1 MALDNN
7 VPLLL
12 TQSFLDLRDEC
23 YSLLDEVRFMN
34 NNRLPKNTPI
44 CAYAKLFAQFCLL
57 SEELERWLKRVC
69 KMAFEGRLGHV
80 SRSESYMNQNYLACI
95 NNRDVDLNRLR
106 SLANQLLVMSGKTS
120 DNATEPVEDFL
131 GVNISSRLQE
141 IETIWSDITSLV
153 QPMSLFHDPSRTIKD
168 VELDVQETEAKLR
181 SISRRSFDLQTVL
194 TKSIRGTCDLNSYM
208 SVLEAEH
215 ISLKRSMQTLSAAS
229 CILSQLHMFSIE
241 NNLHSYGGETFDLL
255 ICRLTENINKLTD
268 GGWSLWC
275 MHLELRERWKYL
287 SKGRS
292 SFENLNF
299 DVNNRIDYSTSSVY
313 SLCCSESGFASDAD
327 QFLTCQ
333 AVDQLGLSNSN
344 FVISDLFTTKS
355 KNRKSFSS
363 VNDNIL
369 SQSLDCLWTSNTDS
383 NDSEAISDSPSGL
396 FHEIYNRTPTK
407 LVSFSMEP
415 NGKSGDNDNDKTNK
429 YKYSAKQ
436 PKCPFDICFEQTN
449 SLEDFNRDN
458 LSMHVADTHDL
469 GSLYSRFHSSD
480 SGLKRKCS
488 SANRIRLNSWSG
500 EDIFKMPIGIF
511 SSKDHQRLQFI
522 ATCGFSSPG
531 TLTSPKQYNYRK
543 LRRNSFS
550 SLLPRIDHHS
560 NPNTVDLRET
570 ANYNLNGTT
579 CSELLP
585 TTEFK
590 SNLYRSN
597 SQQSP
602 DLLSIIIPPNNSND
616 NHSINGN
623 NNSEHVEISKN
634 FNHVHKDHGLVYGI
648 YVHFDEKPSNIHRDD
663 NNADGLEW
671 DDSGDLQ
678 IAKSDSPSLLPSNE
692 SADTLNGSILPC
704 SPLTLAAEA
713 LVSPRFQ
720 LTEPHVQHLS
730 QIVNSQQKSHTEV
743 SLHPSHH
750 SEISILINNLS
761 VSQNNSYS
769 PESVK
774 SWEQTIEVQ
783 KCYSACANID
793 FPELHTPTHP
803 DTIVNNNEAYCY
815 NRGNNNHTKLG
826 AASVMDLPDSSL
838 IKEADILPLLTS
850 IRRDAFPL
858 IKLLLRLEEKSVTGI
873 LDSDL
878 QVNENPCSQ
887 KLEDERRQLDID
899 KSYLTHYGKRLTQWT
914 NTMDKLLDSFRSEEA
929 GYKTQSQT
937 SLSIALNTF
946 SDWLLALKA
955 RHTMAFWVINWRSSM
970 FDHLVGESYDANVS
984 LLGMKQRVQT
994 AIHRAQAV
1002 LKPLLQSYDE
1012 FTSSIDNVDHCL
1024 NEIHSDLGVISTYS
1038 SNEFVNTLE
1047 ELRDLN
1053 ENLWTIQSR
1062 LGSCYLFNDFWK
1074 FSCKS
1079 NILVQHD
1086 SHDHH
1091 GKELNVNISKCSITN
1106 LIHFSCELRQKIL
1119 TMIRDLESAII
1130 NKSNA
1135 IILKTKHLS
1144 IYHAKQH
1151 LIDST
1156 IPFIV
1161 EKDKEVIDSMI
1172 SSNDSVQLDN
1182 YYLDTAVG
1190 HLRSRSFH
1198 GSLYYTLFSQTYSNI
1213 LPHFI
1218 FSINKRSFGRCFLI
1232 FLLISIVFILFES
1245 FFGERSIISLKSLG
1259 NGCHSDG
1266 PVVELSTNHL
1276 VKFFTCFQLPNS
1288 NNVIW

>member
-23 YSLLDEVRFMN
+23 YSLMDKRFTN
-34 NNRLPKNTPI
+34 NNRIPKNTTI
-44 CAYAKLFAQFCLL
+44 YAYAKLFAQFYLL

-69 KMAFEGRLGHV
+69 KMAFEGRLAYG
-80 SRSESYMNQNYLACI
+80 SRSESYMNQNYLGCI
-95 NNRDVDLNRLR
+95 YNRDVDLNRLR

-120 DNATEPVEDFL
+120 DSATESVEDFL
-131 GVNISSRLQE
+131 EVNISSRLQE

-181 SISRRSFDLQTVL
+181 SISRRTFDLQTVL
-194 TKSIRGTCDLNSYM
+194 TKSIRGTCDLNSDM

-229 CILSQLHMFSIE
+229 CLLSQLHMFSIE

-255 ICRLTENINKLTD
+255 ICKLTENIDKLTYR
-268 GGWSLWC
+268 GWSLWC
-275 MHLELRERWKYL
+275 MHLELLERWKYL

-333 AVDQLGLSNSN
+333 AADQLGLSNSN
-344 FVISDLFTTKS
+344 FVISDLLTTKS

-369 SQSLDCLWTSNTDS
+369 SQSSDCLWTSNTDS
-383 NDSEAISDSPSGL
+383 NDSEAISDTPSGL

-407 LVSFSMEP
+407 LVSSSMEP
-415 NGKSGDNDNDKTNK
+415 NGKSDDNDNDKAKK

-436 PKCPFDICFEQTN
+436 SKCPFDICFEQTN
-449 SLEDFNRDN
+449 SLDFNRDN
-458 LSMHVADTHDL
+458 LSMHVVDHHDL

-488 SANRIRLNSWSG
+488 SANRIRLTSWSG
-500 EDIFKMPIGIF
+500 EDIFKMPTGIF

-531 TLTSPKQYNYRK
+531 TLTGPKQYSYRK

-616 NHSINGN
+616 NHSNNGN

-634 FNHVHKDHGLVYGI
+634 FNHVHKEHGLVYGI
-648 YVHFDEKPSNIHRDD
+648 HVHFDEKLSNIHRDD

-671 DDSGDLQ
+671 DDLGDLQ

-720 LTEPHVQHLS
+720 LTKSHVQHLS
-730 QIVNSQQKSHTEV
+730 QIVNSQQKSHAEV
-743 SLHPSHH
+743 SSHPSHH

-783 KCYSACANID
+783 KCDSSCANID
-793 FPELHTPTHP
+793 FLELHIPAHP
-803 DTIVNNNEAYCY
+803 DTIVNNNEAYRY
-815 NRGNNNHTKLG
+815 NRGNNDHTKLG

-899 KSYLTHYGKRLTQWT
+899 KSYLTHYGKLLTQWT
-914 NTMDKLLDSFRSEEA
+914 NTMDKLLDSFRPEEA
-929 GYKTQSQT
+929 DYKTQSQT
-937 SLSIALNTF
+937 SLSVALNTF
-946 SDWLLALKA
+946 GDWLLALKA
-955 RHTMAFWVINWRSSM
+955 RHTMAFWVVNWRSSM

-1012 FTSSIDNVDHCL
+1012 FTSSTDNIDHCL
-1024 NEIHSDLGVISTYS
+1024 NEIHSDLNVISTYS

-1062 LGSCYLFNDFWK
+1062 LGSCYLFIDFWK

-1135 IILKTKHLS
+1135 IIVKTKHLS

-1172 SSNDSVQLDN
+1172 SSNDSIQLDN

-1218 FSINKRSFGRCFLI
+1218 FSIDKRSFGRCLLI

-1276 VKFFTCFQLPNS
+1276 VKFLTCFQLPNS

>member
-1 MALDNN
+1 MALDND

-23 YSLLDEVRFMN
+23 YSLMDKRFSN
-34 NNRLPKNTPI
+34 NNRLPKNTTI
-44 CAYAKLFAQFCLL
+44 YAYAKLFAQFCLL

-69 KMAFEGRLGHV
+69 KMAFEGRLAYV
-80 SRSESYMNQNYLACI
+80 SRSESYMNQNYLGCI

-120 DNATEPVEDFL
+120 DSANESVEDFL
-131 GVNISSRLQE
+131 DINISSRLQE
-141 IETIWSDITSLV
+141 IETIWSNITSLV

-181 SISRRSFDLQTVL
+181 SISRRTFDLQTVL
-194 TKSIRGTCDLNSYM
+194 TKSIRGTYDLNSDM

-215 ISLKRSMQTLSAAS
+215 ISLKKSMQTLSAAS
-229 CILSQLHMFSIE
+229 CLLSQLHMFSID

-255 ICRLTENINKLTD
+255 ICKLTENINKLTHR
-268 GGWSLWC
+268 GWSLWF
-275 MHLELRERWKYL
+275 MHLELRERWNYL

-299 DVNNRIDYSTSSVY
+299 EVNNRIDYSTSSVY

-333 AVDQLGLSNSN
+333 AADQLGLSNSN
-344 FVISDLFTTKS
+344 FVISNLFTTKS
-355 KNRKSFSS
+355 KNKKSFSS
-363 VNDNIL
+363 VNDNI
-369 SQSLDCLWTSNTDS
+369 SQSSDCLWTSSTDS

-407 LVSFSMEP
+407 LFSSSMEP
-415 NGKSGDNDNDKTNK
+415 NGKSDNNDNDKTNK
-429 YKYSAKQ
+429 YEYSAEQSKR
-436 PKCPFDICFEQTN
+436 PFDVCFEQTN
-449 SLEDFNRDN
+449 SLEDFNQDN
-458 LSMHVADTHDL
+458 LSMYVADNHDL
-469 GSLYSRFHSSD
+469 GSLYSRFRSSD

-488 SANRIRLNSWSG
+488 SANRIRLTSWNG

-511 SSKDHQRLQFI
+511 SSKDHKRHQFI
-522 ATCGFSSPG
+522 ATCSFSSPG
-531 TLTSPKQYNYRK
+531 TLTSPKQYSYRK

-550 SLLPRIDHHS
+550 SLLPCIDHHS

-570 ANYNLNGTT
+570 TNYNLNDTT

-585 TTEFK
+585 TTEFQ
-590 SNLYRSN
+590 SNPHRSN

-602 DLLSIIIPPNNSND
+602 DLLSIIIPQNNLND
-616 NHSINGN
+616 NHSNDGN
-623 NNSEHVEISKN
+623 NNAEHVEISEN
-634 FNHVHKDHGLVYGI
+634 FNLVHKDHGLVCGI
-648 YVHFDEKPSNIHRDD
+648 HVHFDEKLSNIHRDD
-663 NNADGLEW
+663 DNADGLEW
-671 DDSGDLQ
+671 DDLGDLQ
-678 IAKSDSPSLLPSNE
+678 IAKSDSPSMLPSNE

-713 LVSPRFQ
+713 LLSPRFQ
-720 LTEPHVQHLS
+720 STESHVQHFS
-730 QIVNSQQKSHTEV
+730 QVVKSQQKSHTEV

-783 KCYSACANID
+783 KCESSCANID
-793 FPELHTPTHP
+793 FLELHTPPHP
-803 DTIVNNNEAYCY
+803 DTIVNNNEAYRY

-826 AASVMDLPDSSL
+826 AVSVIDLPDTLL

-850 IRRDAFPL
+850 IRRDALPL
-858 IKLLLRLEEKSVTGI
+858 IQLLLRLEEKSVTGL

-878 QVNENPCSQ
+878 QVNENLCSQ

-914 NTMDKLLDSFRSEEA
+914 NTMDKLLDSFRPEEA
-929 GYKTQSQT
+929 DYKTQLQT

-946 SDWLLALKA
+946 GDWLSALEA
-955 RHTMAFWVINWRSSM
+955 RHTMAFWVLNWRSSM

-994 AIHRAQAV
+994 AIHRAQEV
-1002 LKPLLQSYDE
+1002 LKPLLQSYDA
-1012 FTSSIDNVDHCL
+1012 FTSSTDNIDHCL
-1024 NEIHSDLGVISTYS
+1024 NEIHSDLGVTLTCS
-1038 SNEFVNTLE
+1038 SNELLNTLE

-1086 SHDHH
+1086 NHDHH
-1091 GKELNVNISKCSITN
+1091 GKELDANLSKCSITN

-1135 IILKTKHLS
+1135 IVVKTKHLS
-1144 IYHAKQH
+1144 IYHEKQQ
-1151 LIDST
+1151 LIDSH

-1161 EKDKEVIDSMI
+1161 EKDKEVIENMI
-1172 SSNDSVQLDN
+1172 SSNDSAQLDN

-1190 HLRSRSFH
+1190 HLCSRSFH
-1198 GSLYYTLFSQTYSNI
+1198 GSLYHTLFSQTYSNS

-1218 FSINKRSFGRCFLI
+1218 FNIDKRSFGRCFLI
-1232 FLLISIVFILFES
+1232 FLLISIIFILFES
-1245 FFGERSIISLKSLG
+1245 FFCERSIISHMSLG
-1259 NGCHSDG
+1259 NGCRGDG

-1276 VKFFTCFQLPNS
+1276 VNYFTCFQLPNS

>member
-1 MALDNN
+1 MKQTIFTDSANPENEQKADWINM
-7 VPLLL
+7 
-12 TQSFLDLRDEC
+12 
-23 YSLLDEVRFMN
+23 RFTN
-34 NNRLPKNTPI
+34 NNRIPKNTTI
-44 CAYAKLFAQFCLL
+44 YAYAKLFAQFCLL

-69 KMAFEGRLGHV
+69 KMAFEGRLAYG
-80 SRSESYMNQNYLACI
+80 SRSESYMNQNYLGCI

-120 DNATEPVEDFL
+120 DSATESVEDFL
-131 GVNISSRLQE
+131 EVNISSRLQE
-141 IETIWSDITSLV
+141 IEIIWSDITSLV

-181 SISRRSFDLQTVL
+181 SISRRTFDLQTVL
-194 TKSIRGTCDLNSYM
+194 TKSIRGTCDLNSDM
-208 SVLEAEH
+208 SVLE
-215 ISLKRSMQTLSAAS
+215 
-229 CILSQLHMFSIE
+229 
-241 NNLHSYGGETFDLL
+241 
-255 ICRLTENINKLTD
+255 
-268 GGWSLWC
+268 
-275 MHLELRERWKYL
+275 
-287 SKGRS
+287 
-292 SFENLNF
+292 LNF

-333 AVDQLGLSNSN
+333 AADQLDLSNPN
-344 FVISDLFTTKS
+344 FVISDLLTTKS

-369 SQSLDCLWTSNTDS
+369 SQSSDCLWTSNTDS
-383 NDSEAISDSPSGL
+383 NDSEAISDTPSGL

-407 LVSFSMEP
+407 LVSSSMEP
-415 NGKSGDNDNDKTNK
+415 NGKSDDNDNDKANK

-436 PKCPFDICFEQTN
+436 SKCPFDICFEQTN

-458 LSMHVADTHDL
+458 LSMHVVDHHDL

-488 SANRIRLNSWSG
+488 SANRIRLTSWSG

-531 TLTSPKQYNYRK
+531 TLTSPKQYSYRK

-570 ANYNLNGTT
+570 ANYNLNDTT

-602 DLLSIIIPPNNSND
+602 DLLSIIIPPNNSNN
-616 NHSINGN
+616 NHSNNGN

-648 YVHFDEKPSNIHRDD
+648 HVHFDEKLPNIHRDD
-663 NNADGLEW
+663 NNTDGLEW
-671 DDSGDLQ
+671 DDLGDLQ

-720 LTEPHVQHLS
+720 LTESNVQHLS
-730 QIVNSQQKSHTEV
+730 QIVNSQQKSHAEV
-743 SLHPSHH
+743 SSHPSHH

-783 KCYSACANID
+783 KCDSSCANID
-793 FPELHTPTHP
+793 FLELHTPAHP
-803 DTIVNNNEAYCY
+803 DTIVNNNEAFRY

-838 IKEADILPLLTS
+838 VKEADILPLLTS

-858 IKLLLRLEEKSVTGI
+858 IKLLLRLEEKSVTGL

-914 NTMDKLLDSFRSEEA
+914 NTMDKLLDSFRPEEA
-929 GYKTQSQT
+929 DYKTQSQT

-946 SDWLLALKA
+946 GDWLLALKA
-955 RHTMAFWVINWRSSM
+955 RHTMAFWVVNWRSST

-1012 FTSSIDNVDHCL
+1012 FTSFTDNIDHCL
-1024 NEIHSDLGVISTYS
+1024 NEIHSDLSVISTYS
-1038 SNEFVNTLE
+1038 SN
-1047 ELRDLN
+1047 
-1053 ENLWTIQSR
+1053 
-1062 LGSCYLFNDFWK
+1062 
-1074 FSCKS
+1074 
-1079 NILVQHD
+1079 
-1086 SHDHH
+1086 
-1091 GKELNVNISKCSITN
+1091 
-1106 LIHFSCELRQKIL
+1106 
-1119 TMIRDLESAII
+1119 
-1130 NKSNA
+1130 
-1135 IILKTKHLS
+1135 
-1144 IYHAKQH
+1144 
-1151 LIDST
+1151 
-1156 IPFIV
+1156 
-1161 EKDKEVIDSMI
+1161 
-1172 SSNDSVQLDN
+1172 
-1182 YYLDTAVG
+1182 
-1190 HLRSRSFH
+1190 
-1198 GSLYYTLFSQTYSNI
+1198 
-1213 LPHFI
+1213 
-1218 FSINKRSFGRCFLI
+1218 
-1232 FLLISIVFILFES
+1232 
-1245 FFGERSIISLKSLG
+1245 
-1259 NGCHSDG
+1259 
-1266 PVVELSTNHL
+1266 
-1276 VKFFTCFQLPNS
+1276 
-1288 NNVIW
+1288 

>member
-1 MALDNN
+1 MALDNS

-23 YSLLDEVRFMN
+23 YSLLDKVRFTS

-44 CAYAKLFAQFCLL
+44 YAYAKLFAQFCLL

-69 KMAFEGRLGHV
+69 KMAFEGRLSHV
-80 SRSESYMNQNYLACI
+80 SRSESYMNQNYLGCI

-120 DNATEPVEDFL
+120 DYATEPVEDFL
-131 GVNISSRLQE
+131 GVNISSRFQE

-369 SQSLDCLWTSNTDS
+369 SQSSDCLWTANTDS
-383 NDSEAISDSPSGL
+383 NDSDAISDSPSGL

-407 LVSFSMEP
+407 LVSSSMEP
-415 NGKSGDNDNDKTNK
+415 NGKSDDNDNDKTNK

-590 SNLYRSN
+590 SNLFRSN

-648 YVHFDEKPSNIHRDD
+648 HVHFDEKPSNIHRDD

-671 DDSGDLQ
+671 DDLGDLQ

-730 QIVNSQQKSHTEV
+730 QIVNSQQKSHAE
-743 SLHPSHH
+743 
-750 SEISILINNLS
+750 
-761 VSQNNSYS
+761 
-769 PESVK
+769 
-774 SWEQTIEVQ
+774 
-783 KCYSACANID
+783 
-793 FPELHTPTHP
+793 
-803 DTIVNNNEAYCY
+803 NEAYCY

-838 IKEADILPLLTS
+838 VKEADILPLLTS

-858 IKLLLRLEEKSVTGI
+858 IKLLLRLEEKSVTGL
-873 LDSDL
+873 LDSAL

-899 KSYLTHYGKRLTQWT
+899 KSYLMHYGKRLTQWT
-914 NTMDKLLDSFRSEEA
+914 YTMDKLLDSFRSEEA
-929 GYKTQSQT
+929 DYKTQSQT

-946 SDWLLALKA
+946 GDWLLALKA
-955 RHTMAFWVINWRSSM
+955 RHTMAFWVVNWRSSM

-1012 FTSSIDNVDHCL
+1012 FTSSADNIDHCL

-1135 IILKTKHLS
+1135 IIVKTKYLS

-1190 HLRSRSFH
+1190 HLHSRSFH
-1198 GSLYYTLFSQTYSNI
+1198 ESLYYTFFSQTYSNI

-1218 FSINKRSFGRCFLI
+1218 FSIDKRSFGRCFLI

>member
-730 QIVNSQQKSHTEV
+730 QIVNSQQKSHTE
-743 SLHPSHH
+743 
-750 SEISILINNLS
+750 
-761 VSQNNSYS
+761 
-769 PESVK
+769 
-774 SWEQTIEVQ
+774 
-783 KCYSACANID
+783 
-793 FPELHTPTHP
+793 
-803 DTIVNNNEAYCY
+803 NEAYCY

>member
-23 YSLLDEVRFMN
+23 YSLMDKRFTN
-34 NNRLPKNTPI
+34 NNRIPKNTTI
-44 CAYAKLFAQFCLL
+44 YAYAKLFAQFYLL

-69 KMAFEGRLGHV
+69 KMAFEGRLAYG
-80 SRSESYMNQNYLACI
+80 SRSESYMNQNYLGCI
-95 NNRDVDLNRLR
+95 YNRDVDLNRLR

-120 DNATEPVEDFL
+120 DSATESVEDFL
-131 GVNISSRLQE
+131 EVNISSRLQE

-181 SISRRSFDLQTVL
+181 SISRRTFDLQTVL
-194 TKSIRGTCDLNSYM
+194 TKSIRGTCDLNSDM

-229 CILSQLHMFSIE
+229 CLLSQLHMFSIE

-255 ICRLTENINKLTD
+255 ICKLTENIDKLTYR
-268 GGWSLWC
+268 GWSLWC
-275 MHLELRERWKYL
+275 MHLELLERWKYL

-333 AVDQLGLSNSN
+333 AADQLGLSNSN
-344 FVISDLFTTKS
+344 FVISDLLTTKS

-369 SQSLDCLWTSNTDS
+369 SQSSDCLWTSNTDS
-383 NDSEAISDSPSGL
+383 NDSEAISDTPSGL

-407 LVSFSMEP
+407 LVSSSMEP
-415 NGKSGDNDNDKTNK
+415 NGKSDDNDNDKAKK

-436 PKCPFDICFEQTN
+436 SKCPFDICFEQTN
-449 SLEDFNRDN
+449 SLDFNRDN
-458 LSMHVADTHDL
+458 LSMHVVDHHDL

-488 SANRIRLNSWSG
+488 SANRIRLTSWSG
-500 EDIFKMPIGIF
+500 EDIFKMPTGIF

-531 TLTSPKQYNYRK
+531 TLTGPKQYSYRK

-616 NHSINGN
+616 NHSNNGN

-634 FNHVHKDHGLVYGI
+634 FNHVHKEHGLVYGI
-648 YVHFDEKPSNIHRDD
+648 HVHFDEKLSNIHRDD

-671 DDSGDLQ
+671 DDLGDLQ

-720 LTEPHVQHLS
+720 LTKSHVQHLS
-730 QIVNSQQKSHTEV
+730 QIVNSQQKSHAEV
-743 SLHPSHH
+743 SSHPSHH

-774 SWEQTIEVQ
+774 SWEQTIE
-783 KCYSACANID
+783 
-793 FPELHTPTHP
+793 
-803 DTIVNNNEAYCY
+803 NEAYRY
-815 NRGNNNHTKLG
+815 NRGNNDHTKLG

-899 KSYLTHYGKRLTQWT
+899 KSYLTHYGKLLTQWT
-914 NTMDKLLDSFRSEEA
+914 NTMDKLLDSFRPEEA
-929 GYKTQSQT
+929 DYKTQSQT
-937 SLSIALNTF
+937 SLSVALNTF
-946 SDWLLALKA
+946 GDWLLALKA
-955 RHTMAFWVINWRSSM
+955 RHTMAFWVVNWRSSM

-1012 FTSSIDNVDHCL
+1012 FTSSTDNIDHCL
-1024 NEIHSDLGVISTYS
+1024 NEIHSDLNVISTYS

-1062 LGSCYLFNDFWK
+1062 LGSCYLFIDFWK

-1135 IILKTKHLS
+1135 IIVKTKHLS

-1172 SSNDSVQLDN
+1172 SSNDSIQLDN

-1218 FSINKRSFGRCFLI
+1218 FSIDKRSFGRCLLI

-1276 VKFFTCFQLPNS
+1276 VKFLTCFQLPNS

>member
-1 MALDNN
+1 
-7 VPLLL
+7 
-12 TQSFLDLRDEC
+12 
-23 YSLLDEVRFMN
+23 MN

-730 QIVNSQQKSHTEV
+730 QIVNSQQKSHTE
-743 SLHPSHH
+743 
-750 SEISILINNLS
+750 
-761 VSQNNSYS
+761 
-769 PESVK
+769 
-774 SWEQTIEVQ
+774 
-783 KCYSACANID
+783 
-793 FPELHTPTHP
+793 
-803 DTIVNNNEAYCY
+803 NEAYCY

>member
-1 MALDNN
+1 MSIPMALDNN

-23 YSLLDEVRFMN
+23 YSLMDKRFTN
-34 NNRLPKNTPI
+34 NNRLPKNTTI
-44 CAYAKLFAQFCLL
+44 YAYAKLFAQFCLL

-69 KMAFEGRLGHV
+69 KMASEGRLAYV
-80 SRSESYMNQNYLACI
+80 SRSESYMNQNYLGCI

-120 DNATEPVEDFL
+120 DSATESVEDFL
-131 GVNISSRLQE
+131 EVNISSRLQE
-141 IETIWSDITSLV
+141 IETMWSDITSLV

-181 SISRRSFDLQTVL
+181 SISRRTFDLQTVL
-194 TKSIRGTCDLNSYM
+194 TKSIRGTCDLNSDM

-229 CILSQLHMFSIE
+229 CLLSQLHMFSIE
-241 NNLHSYGGETFDLL
+241 NNLHLYRGETFDLL
-255 ICRLTENINKLTD
+255 ICKLTENIDKLTYR
-268 GGWSLWC
+268 GWSLWC
-275 MHLELRERWKYL
+275 MHLELLERWKYL
-287 SKGRS
+287 SKDRS

-299 DVNNRIDYSTSSVY
+299 DVNNRVDYSTSSVY

-333 AVDQLGLSNSN
+333 AADQLGLSNSN

-369 SQSLDCLWTSNTDS
+369 SQSSDCLWTSNTDS

-407 LVSFSMEP
+407 LVSSSMEP
-415 NGKSGDNDNDKTNK
+415 NGKSDDNDNDKTNK
-429 YKYSAKQ
+429 YKYSPKQ
-436 PKCPFDICFEQTN
+436 SKCPFDICFEQTN

-458 LSMHVADTHDL
+458 LSMHVVDNHDL
-469 GSLYSRFHSSD
+469 GSLYSRSHSSD

-488 SANRIRLNSWSG
+488 SANRIRLTSWSG
-500 EDIFKMPIGIF
+500 EDIFEMPTGIF
-511 SSKDHQRLQFI
+511 SSKDHKRLQFI

-531 TLTSPKQYNYRK
+531 TLTSPKQYSCGK

-550 SLLPRIDHHS
+550 SLLPCIDHHS
-560 NPNTVDLRET
+560 NPNTVDLREA
-570 ANYNLNGTT
+570 ANSNLNGTT
-579 CSELLP
+579 CSKLLP
-585 TTEFK
+585 ITEFK

-602 DLLSIIIPPNNSND
+602 DLLSIIIPPSNSND
-616 NHSINGN
+616 NHSNDGN
-623 NNSEHVEISKN
+623 NNSEHVGISKN
-634 FNHVHKDHGLVYGI
+634 FKHVHKDHGLVYGI
-648 YVHFDEKPSNIHRDD
+648 HVHFDEKLSNTHRDD

-671 DDSGDLQ
+671 DDLGDLQ

-704 SPLTLAAEA
+704 SSL
-713 LVSPRFQ
+713 Q
-720 LTEPHVQHLS
+720 LTESHVQHLS
-730 QIVNSQQKSHTEV
+730 QIVNSQQKSHAEV

-774 SWEQTIEVQ
+774 SWEQTIE
-783 KCYSACANID
+783 
-793 FPELHTPTHP
+793 
-803 DTIVNNNEAYCY
+803 NEAYRY

-838 IKEADILPLLTS
+838 VKEADILPLLTS
-850 IRRDAFPL
+850 IRRDALPL
-858 IKLLLRLEEKSVTGI
+858 IKLLLRLEEKSVTGL
-873 LDSDL
+873 LDSNL
-878 QVNENPCSQ
+878 HVNENLCSQ

-914 NTMDKLLDSFRSEEA
+914 NTMDKLLDSFRPEEA
-929 GYKTQSQT
+929 DYKTQSQT
-937 SLSIALNTF
+937 SLSIALDTF
-946 SDWLLALKA
+946 GDWLSALKA
-955 RHTMAFWVINWRSSM
+955 RHTMAFWVVNWRSSM

-1012 FTSSIDNVDHCL
+1012 FTSSTDNIDHCL
-1024 NEIHSDLGVISTYS
+1024 NEIHSDLGVISTYP

-1091 GKELNVNISKCSITN
+1091 GKELDVNISKCSITN

-1119 TMIRDLESAII
+1119 TMIRDLELAII

-1135 IILKTKHLS
+1135 IIVKIKHLS

-1161 EKDKEVIDSMI
+1161 EKDKEVVDSMI

-1198 GSLYYTLFSQTYSNI
+1198 GSLYYTLFSQTYSNS

-1218 FSINKRSFGRCFLI
+1218 FSIDKRSFGRCFLI
-1232 FLLISIVFILFES
+1232 FLLIFIVFILFES
-1245 FFGERSIISLKSLG
+1245 FFGECSIISLTSLG

>member
-23 YSLLDEVRFMN
+23 YSLMDKRFTN
-34 NNRLPKNTPI
+34 NNRIPKNTTI
-44 CAYAKLFAQFCLL
+44 YAYAKLFAQFCLL

-69 KMAFEGRLGHV
+69 KMAFKGRLAYG
-80 SRSESYMNQNYLACI
+80 SRSESYMNQNYLGCI

-120 DNATEPVEDFL
+120 DSATESVEDFL
-131 GVNISSRLQE
+131 EVNISSRLQE

-181 SISRRSFDLQTVL
+181 SISRRTFDLQTVL
-194 TKSIRGTCDLNSYM
+194 TKSIRGTCDLNSDI

-229 CILSQLHMFSIE
+229 CLLSQLYMFSIE
-241 NNLHSYGGETFDLL
+241 NNLLSYGGETFDLL
-255 ICRLTENINKLTD
+255 ICKLTENIDKLTYR
-268 GGWSLWC
+268 GWSLWC
-275 MHLELRERWKYL
+275 MHLELLERWKYL

-333 AVDQLGLSNSN
+333 AADQLGLSNSN
-344 FVISDLFTTKS
+344 FVISDLLTTKS
-355 KNRKSFSS
+355 ENRKSFSS

-369 SQSLDCLWTSNTDS
+369 SQSSDCLWTSNTDS
-383 NDSEAISDSPSGL
+383 NDSEAISDTPSGL

-407 LVSFSMEP
+407 LVSSSMEP
-415 NGKSGDNDNDKTNK
+415 NGKSDDNDNDKANK

-436 PKCPFDICFEQTN
+436 SKCPFDICFEQTN

-458 LSMHVADTHDL
+458 LSMHVVDHHDL

-488 SANRIRLNSWSG
+488 SANRIRLTSWSG
-500 EDIFKMPIGIF
+500 EDIFKMPIGNF

-531 TLTSPKQYNYRK
+531 TLTSPKQYSYRK

-602 DLLSIIIPPNNSND
+602 DLLSIIIPPDNSND
-616 NHSINGN
+616 NHSNNGN
-623 NNSEHVEISKN
+623 NNPEHVEISKN
-634 FNHVHKDHGLVYGI
+634 FNHVHKEHGLVYGI
-648 YVHFDEKPSNIHRDD
+648 HVHFDEKLSTIHRDD

-671 DDSGDLQ
+671 DDLGDLQ

-720 LTEPHVQHLS
+720 LTESHVQHLS
-730 QIVNSQQKSHTEV
+730 QIVNSQQKPHAEV
-743 SLHPSHH
+743 FSHPSHH

-774 SWEQTIEVQ
+774 SWEQAIEVQ
-783 KCYSACANID
+783 KCDSSCANID
-793 FPELHTPTHP
+793 FLELHTPAHP
-803 DTIVNNNEAYCY
+803 DIINEAYRY

-838 IKEADILPLLTS
+838 VKEADILPLLTS

-858 IKLLLRLEEKSVTGI
+858 IKLLLRLEEKSVTGL

-914 NTMDKLLDSFRSEEA
+914 YTMDKLLDSFRPEEA
-929 GYKTQSQT
+929 DYKTQSQT

-946 SDWLLALKA
+946 GDWLLALKA
-955 RHTMAFWVINWRSSM
+955 RHTMAFWVVNWRSSM

-984 LLGMKQRVQT
+984 LLGMKRRVQT

-1012 FTSSIDNVDHCL
+1012 FTSSTDNIDHCL

-1091 GKELNVNISKCSITN
+1091 GKELDVNISKCSITN

-1135 IILKTKHLS
+1135 IIVKTKHLS
-1144 IYHAKQH
+1144 ICHAKQH

-1172 SSNDSVQLDN
+1172 SSNDSIQLDN

-1218 FSINKRSFGRCFLI
+1218 FSIDKRSFGRCLLI
-1232 FLLISIVFILFES
+1232 FLLISIVFILFEL

-1276 VKFFTCFQLPNS
+1276 VKFLTCFQLPNS